1 MENLELEQLKTHLR
15 DYVETITQKS
25 KGKDKYIC
33 PLCGSGTGEHRTG
46 AFTIGNG
53 GTHWECFACGKGG
66 DLFDLIGEYEN
77 IPTLQGRIEKAEER
91 FPNYGNA
98 PNRIKHQ
105 KQETPEAPKDYTS
118 FYLQAN
124 HNLAEFVKN
133 GLYRGIS
140 IETLNAFHVGYVK
153 AWRHEKAPE
162 SAPFTPRLI
171 IPTSKASYLA
181 RDVRPSEEVPENQKP
196 YIKSK
201 TGKTHIFNLS
211 ALQTAASPIY
221 VTEGELD
228 ALSIID
234 VGGQAIALGSTS
246 MINKFLETVKK
257 TPPVQPLIISLDN
270 DEAGQEATRKL
281 TVSLEE
287 LGIPFYTGNPA
298 GKYKDANEALQADR
312 EAFKWAVQMG
322 EQATE
327 ETEKA
332 EYLKSSN
339 ANYLDDFINGI
350 NASVNT
356 PATPTGYSRLDEVLD
371 GGLYEGLYV
380 VGAVSS
386 LGKTTY
392 ITQMA
397 DQIARGT
404 GRDVLI
410 FSLEMARNELIAK
423 SISRE
428 TVIQVLIDQK
438 EHPTGDNAM
447 IRAKTVR
454 GITDGRRYQA
464 YSKEERD
471 AINKAIASYD
481 KYANRIFIIEGVGDI
496 GARQIRKAIEK
507 HIHCTGN
514 RPVVVVDY
522 LQILAPYNERATD
535 KQNTDKA
542 VLEMK
547 RISRDYKIPVIA
559 ISSLNR
565 ASYGGEIAMQAF
577 KESGAIEYS
586 SDVLIGLQFAGA
598 GAEGFDGNRA
608 RRAMPRDIELVIL
621 KNRNGRTGDVI
632 PYKYYPAFN
641 YFEE

>member
-1 MENLELEQLKTHLR
+1 MKKPELERLKTYLR
-15 DYVETITQKS
+15 DYVESITRKS
-25 KGKDKYIC
+25 KGKDKYVC

-46 AFTIGNG
+46 AFTIGQG
-53 GTHWECFACGKGG
+53 GTHWECFSCGKGG
-66 DLFDLIGEYEN
+66 DLFDLIGEYET
-77 IPTLQGRIEKAEER
+77 IPTLQERIERAKEL
-91 FPNYGNA
+91 FPNYGA
-98 PNRIKHQ
+98 SPTNRIKQQ
-105 KQETPEAPKDYTS
+105 KQENPKDYTS
-118 FYLQAN
+118 FYVQAN
-124 HNLAEFVKN
+124 HNLPELVKN
-133 GLYRGIS
+133 GLYRGIT
-140 IETLNAFHVGYVK
+140 IGTLNAFHIGYVK
-153 AWRHEKAPE
+153 EWRHEKAPE

-171 IPTSKASYLA
+171 IPTSEASYLA
-181 RDVRPSEEVPENQKP
+181 RDIRPVEEVPKRQKP

-201 TGKTHIFNLS
+201 TGKNHIFNLS

-228 ALSIID
+228 ALSVID
-234 VGGQAIALGSTS
+234 VGGQAIALGSIS
-246 MINKFLETVKK
+246 MINKFLAFVKNS
-257 TPPVQPLIISLDN
+257 PPVQPLIISLDN
-270 DEAGQEATRKL
+270 DEAGKEATEKL
-281 TVSLEE
+281 TAGLEE
-287 LGIPFYTGNPA
+287 LGISFYTGNPA

-312 EAFKWAVQMG
+312 EAFTWAVQMG
-322 EQATE
+322 ERSTE
-327 ETEKA
+327 EVEKA

-339 ANYLDDFINGI
+339 ANYLEDFINGI

-380 VGAVSS
+380 LGAVSS

-404 GRDVLI
+404 GQDVLI

-428 TVIQVLIDQK
+428 TVIQVLLEQK
-438 EHPTGDNAM
+438 EHPTGGNVM
-447 IRAKTVR
+447 IKAKTVR
-454 GITDGRRYQA
+454 GITDGRRYQT

-471 AINKAIASYD
+471 TINRAIASYD

-496 GARQIRKAIEK
+496 GAHQIRKAIQR

-586 SDVLIGLQFAGA
+586 SDVLIGLQFKGA
-598 GAEGFDGNRA
+598 GGDGFDGNKA
-608 RRAMPRDIELVIL
+608 RRAMPREIELVIL
-621 KNRNGRTGDVI
+621 KNRNGRTGDII
-632 PYKYYPAFN
+632 PYRYYPAFN
-641 YFEE
+641 YFEEE

>member
-1 MENLELEQLKTHLR
+1 MKNPELEQLKAYLR
-15 DYVETITQKS
+15 NYVEAITRKS
-25 KGKDKYIC
+25 NGKDKYVC

-46 AFTIGNG
+46 AFTIGDG
-53 GTHWECFACGKGG
+53 GTHWECFSCGKGG

-77 IPTLQGRIEKAEER
+77 IPTLQERIERAKKL
-91 FPNYGNA
+91 FPNYGTL
-98 PNRIKHQ
+98 PNRIKQQ
-105 KQETPEAPKDYTS
+105 KQEEPKDHTS

-124 HNLAEFVKN
+124 RNLSDFVKN

-153 AWRHEKAPE
+153 DWRHEKAPE

-181 RDVRPSEEVPENQKP
+181 RDIRPSEEIPESQKP
-196 YIKSK
+196 YVKSK

-211 ALQTAASPIY
+211 AIQTATSPIY

-234 VGGQAIALGSTS
+234 VGGQAIALGSIS
-246 MINKFLETVKK
+246 MINKFLDAVKI
-257 TPPVQPLIISLDN
+257 TPPVQPLIVSLDN
-270 DEAGQEATRKL
+270 DEAGREATEKL
-281 TVSLEE
+281 TTGLEE

-312 EAFKWAVQMG
+312 EAFTLAVQMG
-322 EQATE
+322 ERATE

-404 GRDVLI
+404 GQDVLI

-428 TVIQVLIDQK
+428 TVIQMLIEQK
-438 EHPTGDNAM
+438 EHPTGGNATVK
-447 IRAKTVR
+447 AKTVR
-454 GITDGRRYQA
+454 GITDGRRYQT
-464 YSKEERD
+464 YSQEERD
-471 AINKAIASYD
+471 TINKAIASYD

-496 GARQIRKAIEK
+496 GARQIRKAIER

-514 RPVVVVDY
+514 RPVVIVDY

-547 RISRDYKIPVIA
+547 RISRDYRIPVIA

-632 PYKYYPAFN
+632 PYRYYPAFN
-641 YFEE
+641 YFEEE